1 MKKKTR
7 SHSEIVR
14 DVLIVTK
21 NRKIAEPIRKAIDT
35 VFKYIDEPLIL
46 KSLERVESPFSSTQ
60 KRVRVK
66 LAYILISFLSYSD
79 FASLRIGVANS
90 NFLSPVM
97 HRSILRRAE
106 RLSNERIP
114 RSTYFR
120 LIKKLINAKYLHS
133 EAMNIAEQD
142 ENNKKVIRGRAG
154 YKWFGALFFKDL
166 NFSESYMKEQREFA
180 LRSLR
185 NSKLSNIFPTWHSKT
200 ARCASLRRN
209 KLEAYTTVSKEGEF
223 DTNSQ
228 LNLYH

>member
-46 KSLERVESPFSSTQ
+46 KNLERVESPFSSTQ

-120 LIKKLINAKYLHS
+120 LIKKLINYICRNDIHTISLEFFIS
-133 EAMNIAEQD
+133 LLTEVFY
-142 ENNKKVIRGRAG
+142 KKPYIVSTLKDIN
-154 YKWFGALFFKDL
+154 YKK
-166 NFSESYMKEQREFA
+166 
-180 LRSLR
+180 
-185 NSKLSNIFPTWHSKT
+185 
-200 ARCASLRRN
+200 
-209 KLEAYTTVSKEGEF
+209 
-223 DTNSQ
+223 
-228 LNLYH
+228 